1 MQVEDFLADLRSVL
15 IDREGQYGEAVKS
28 FRRIA
33 RFWSMYLTEKTGVKV
48 ALNPMDVGQMMNLF
62 KMSRIVNTPATAE
75 DSSIDQCGYSAL
87 AYVVSHNAAM
97 GRGRPRREKRF
108 KRHARTKRRHS

>member
-1 MQVEDFLADLRSVL
+1 MQVEDFLADLRTVL
-15 IDREGQYGEAVKS
+15 IVREGQYGEAVKS

-48 ALNPMDVGQMMNLF
+48 TLNPMDVGQMMNLF
-62 KMSRIVNTPATAE
+62 KMSRIVNTPAPTE
-75 DSSIDQCGYSAL
+75 DSSLDQCGYSAL

-97 GRGRPRREKRF
+97 GKGKPRREKRL
-108 KRHARTKRRHS
+108 KRHARKRHRS

>member
-15 IDREGQYGEAVKS
+15 IDREGQYGEAGKS

-33 RFWSMYLTEKTGVKV
+33 RFWSMYLTERTGVKV
-48 ALNPMDVGQMMNLF
+48 TLSPMDVGQMMNLF
-62 KMSRIVNTPATAE
+62 KMSRIVNARRPPE

-97 GRGRPRREKRF
+97 GKGKPRREKRL
-108 KRHARTKRRHS
+108 KRHTRKRHRP

>member
-15 IDREGQYGEAVKS
+15 IDREGQYGEAGKS

-33 RFWSMYLTEKTGVKV
+33 RFWSMYLAEKTGVKV
-48 ALNPMDVGQMMNLF
+48 TLGPMDVGQMMNLF
-62 KMSRIVNTPATAE
+62 KMSRIVNARRPPE

>member
-15 IDREGQYGEAVKS
+15 IDREGQYGEAGKS

-33 RFWSMYLTEKTGVKV
+33 RFWSMYLTERTGVKV
-48 ALNPMDVGQMMNLF
+48 TLSPMDVGQMMNLF
-62 KMSRIVNTPATAE
+62 KMSRIVNTPVPPE

-87 AYVVSHNAAM
+87 ACVVSHNAAM
-97 GRGRPRREKRF
+97 GKGKPRREKRL
-108 KRHARTKRRHS
+108 KRHTRKRHRP

>member
-48 ALNPMDVGQMMNLF
+48 ILSPMDVGQMMNLF
-62 KMSRIVNTPATAE
+62 KMSRIVNTPSPTE
-75 DSSIDQCGYSAL
+75 DSSLDQCGYSAL

>member
-15 IDREGQYGEAVKS
+15 IDREGQYGEAGKS

-33 RFWSMYLTEKTGVKV
+33 RFWSIYLAEKTGVKV
-48 ALNPMDVGQMMNLF
+48 TLSPMDVGQMMNLF
-62 KMSRIVNTPATAE
+62 KMSRIVNARRPPE

-97 GRGRPRREKRF
+97 GKGKPRREKRLQRHTR
-108 KRHARTKRRHS
+108 KRHRP

>member
-15 IDREGQYGEAVKS
+15 IDREGQYGEAGKS

-48 ALNPMDVGQMMNLF
+48 TLSPMDVGQMMNLF
-62 KMSRIVNTPATAE
+62 KMSRIVNTPVPPE
-75 DSSIDQCGYSAL
+75 DSSIDQCACL
-87 AYVVSHNAAM
+87 
-97 GRGRPRREKRF
+97 RREPQCRHGKR
-108 KRHARTKRRHS
+108 KTPPRKAA